1 MSPAVIGYTWCA
13 LAGLASAL
21 ATYLLKLSGHHGDGA
36 SMARLALMGG
46 AGATYAIGFVFY
58 SFALQRLDMSLAYPV
73 MTGAAM
79 AIVAAIG
86 LAVLGEP
93 LGPWKLAG
101 MLLIALGVFAL
112 SR

>member
-1 MSPAVIGYTWCA
+1 MSNQMIGYLWCA

-21 ATYLLKLSGHHGDGA
+21 ATFFLKLSGQQADDGFL
-36 SMARLALMGG
+36 RLAFVGA
-46 AGATYAIGFVFY
+46 AGATYVVGFVFY

-79 AIVAAIG
+79 AIVATIG
-86 LAVLGEP
+86 FAAMGEP
-93 LGPWKLAG
+93 LGTSRLAG
-101 MLLIALGVFAL
+101 ITLIALGAFAI

>member
-1 MSPAVIGYTWCA
+1 MSPAMIGYSWCA

-21 ATYLLKLSGHHGDGA
+21 ATFFLKLSGQHGGDAVLRFAFVGA
-36 SMARLALMGG
+36 
-46 AGATYAIGFVFY
+46 AGATYVVGFVFY

-79 AIVAAIG
+79 ALVAAIG
-86 LAVLGEP
+86 VGAMGEP
-93 LGPWKLAG
+93 LGTMRLAG
-101 MLLIALGVFAL
+101 MVLIALGAIAI